1 MVEIVRNAQQSPS
14 LGDDASQPFREQWQV
29 YQKVVDNN
37 YLAHRE
43 VRGVLHRQ
51 LTEAVGR
58 PFRFLDLACG
68 DASMTVAALEGT
80 PVREYEGI
88 DVSAAALA
96 MAKKI
101 VASLS
106 CPTRLEQHDFV
117 AAMRERTEPA
127 DVVYVGLSLHHLPAP
142 EAKRDFLRSVR
153 AVMGQEGLLLIFE
166 PTSLEQE
173 TRPAYL
179 ERYDA
184 FLHSTW
190 IALTPAEQ
198 TILWT
203 HVRTCDYPE
212 QPSTWTQ
219 LGHDAGF
226 TRVQDLFTDAAKMH
240 RVFAYRP

>member
-1 MVEIVRNAQQSPS
+1 MIERVPS
-14 LGDDASQPFREQWQV
+14 SQPPPNDASQPFREQWQV

-51 LTEAVGR
+51 LVEAVGR

-80 PVREYEGI
+80 PVRAYEGI
-88 DVSAAALA
+88 DISAAALA
-96 MAKKI
+96 MAKRT

-106 CPTRLEQHDFV
+106 CPARLKENDFV

-153 AVMGQEGLLLIFE
+153 TVMGEEGLLLIFE
-166 PTSLEQE
+166 PTSLEHE

-179 ERYDA
+179 ERYEP
-184 FLHSTW
+184 FLHTTW

-198 TILWT
+198 NILWT
-203 HVRTCDYPE
+203 HVRTSDYPE
-212 QPSTWTQ
+212 SPSTWTE

-226 TRVQDLFTDAAKMH
+226 TRVELLFTDTANMH

>member
-1 MVEIVRNAQQSPS
+1 MVERVPS
-14 LGDDASQPFREQWQV
+14 SQPPPNDASQPFREQWQV

-51 LTEAVGR
+51 LTEAVAR

-88 DVSAAALA
+88 DISAAALA
-96 MAKKI
+96 MANRT
-101 VASLS
+101 VASLT
-106 CPTRLEQHDFV
+106 CPARLAEHDFV

-142 EAKRDFLRSVR
+142 ETKRDFLRSVR
-153 AVMGQEGLLLIFE
+153 AVMGEEGLLLIFE
-166 PTSLEQE
+166 PTSLEHE

-179 ERYDA
+179 ERYDK

-198 TILWT
+198 NILWT
-203 HVRTCDYPE
+203 HVRTSDYPE
-212 QPSTWTQ
+212 SPSNWLQ

-226 TRVQDLFTDAAKMH
+226 TRAQGLFTDSANMH
-240 RVFAYRP
+240 TVFAYRP